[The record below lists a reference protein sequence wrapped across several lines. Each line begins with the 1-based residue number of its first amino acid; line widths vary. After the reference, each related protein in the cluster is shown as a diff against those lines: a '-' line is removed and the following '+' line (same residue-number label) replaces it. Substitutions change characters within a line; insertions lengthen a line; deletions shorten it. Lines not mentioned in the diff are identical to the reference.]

1 MGPYVTLLLND
12 TCQNPR
18 IWLNFTTYGGLRL
31 PGGRGQLMFG
41 GLRTTTDRPRYLRCV
56 ERPGIV
62 GVTGNL
68 SGVPAGRSGT
78 RNGRGGGFVVCR
90 ALISREWYRMGGNRP

>member
-1 MGPYVTLLLND
+1 
-12 TCQNPR
+12 
-18 IWLNFTTYGGLRL
+18 
-31 PGGRGQLMFG
+31 MFG

-68 SGVPAGRSGT
+68 SGALVGVLAPVFPRPTITAITAEPPAH
-78 RNGRGGGFVVCR
+78 
-90 ALISREWYRMGGNRP
+90 A